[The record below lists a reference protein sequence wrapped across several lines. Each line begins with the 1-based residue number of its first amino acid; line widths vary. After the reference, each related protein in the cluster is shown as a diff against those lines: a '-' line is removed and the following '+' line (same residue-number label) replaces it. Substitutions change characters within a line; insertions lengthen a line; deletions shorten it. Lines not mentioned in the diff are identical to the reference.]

1 MDNSSSFSIPQGWRR
16 ADVVLASLGINTLAL
31 AMPMVVLQVY
41 DRIIPQQALG
51 SFMALMLGMMGVV
64 ILEAL
69 LRIFR
74 SAILAWNGARFEHK
88 ESMEVM
94 HRVLHADTLAFN
106 RETSGD
112 YLTRLQSVEEIN
124 HFYSGQSMLLLM
136 DFPFLILFLALIW
149 FISGELVQIPV
160 VLLAIFAAV
169 SIVLGRQLHLALI
182 ARNTTDARRQ
192 NFLIEV
198 LSGIH
203 TVKSMAMEALMLR
216 RYERLQTQSAK
227 SVRKLAHIN
236 SVVQGFGSTF
246 SQVAMVSFV
255 SLGSLSVISG
265 DLSVGALAAGTML
278 TGRVLQPGLKAMGLW
293 TQFQSVRLSLERR
306 QEIERMP
313 LETSGEYLG
322 PEPLQGEISLNKI
335 CFRYPSRETWL
346 LKDLTLHIPVGG
358 SVGIT
363 GNNGV
368 GKSTL
373 ISIMT
378 GFLNPQE
385 GEVLLDGRDIKSFR
399 QAFLRKQ
406 IGFMPQQ
413 GMLYEGT
420 ILENMTLFREGEA
433 VDQAMELSKELGLSE
448 IIARMPEG
456 LDTQIGGSAVDSL
469 SEGVRQKIVMVRS
482 LIGHPKIILFD
493 DANAN
498 FDIKN
503 DAKLMALIK
512 RMKGDRTLV
521 IVSHRP
527 SFLRICDQQ
536 YELHD
541 GSLLERKQGK
551 LKMVFKK

>member
-1 MDNSSSFSIPQGWRR
+1 MISSSGFTIPRGWRR
-16 ADVVLASLGINTLAL
+16 PDVLLASLGINTLAL

-41 DRIIPQQALG
+41 DRIIPHQALG
-51 SFMALMLGMMGVV
+51 TFMALMIGMLGVV

-74 SAILAWNGARFEHK
+74 SAILAWSGARFEHR
-88 ESMEVM
+88 ESMDAM
-94 HRVLHADTLAFN
+94 HQVLHTDTLAFN

-124 HFYSGQSMLLLM
+124 QFYSGQSMLLLM
-136 DFPFLILFLALIW
+136 DFPFVILFLSLIW
-149 FISGELVQIPV
+149 FISGELVQIPIL
-160 VLLAIFAAV
+160 LLAVFALV
-169 SIVLGRQLHLALI
+169 SIALGRQLHNALK
-182 ARNTTDARRQ
+182 ARNTTDSRRQ

-216 RYERLQTQSAK
+216 RYERLQAQSAE
-227 SVRKLAHIN
+227 SIRKLAHIN

-255 SLGSLSVISG
+255 SFGSLSVISG
-265 DLSVGALAAGTML
+265 DLTVGALAAGTML

-293 TQFQSVRLSLERR
+293 TQFQSVRLSLDRR
-306 QEIERMP
+306 QEIDRMP
-313 LETSGEYLG
+313 AEISGEYDG
-322 PEPLQGEISLNKI
+322 PEPLQGELKVDSVH
-335 CFRYPSRETWL
+335 FRYPGQEQWL
-346 LKDLTLHIPVGG
+346 LEDLSLEVPAGG

-363 GNNGV
+363 GNNGT

-378 GFLNPQE
+378 GFMHPQQ
-385 GEVLLDGRDIKSFR
+385 GEVLLDGRNIKAYR
-399 QAFLRKQ
+399 QEFLRQQ
-406 IGFMPQQ
+406 IGFMPQH

-433 VDQAMELSKELGLSE
+433 IDQAMELSRELGLGE
-448 IIARMPEG
+448 IIARMPDG
-456 LDTQIGGSAVDSL
+456 LDTQIGGSAVNSL

-482 LIGHPKIILFD
+482 LIGHPNIILFD

-503 DAKLMALIK
+503 DAKLMTLIK
-512 RMKGDRTLV
+512 KMKGSRTLV

-527 SFLRICDQQ
+527 SFLRICDKQFELRAGQLHEQQ
-536 YELHD
+536 Q
-541 GSLLERKQGK
+541 RK

>member
-1 MDNSSSFSIPQGWRR
+1 ML
-16 ADVVLASLGINTLAL
+16 LASLGINTLAL

-41 DRIIPQQALG
+41 DRIIPHQAMG
-51 SFMALMLGMMGVV
+51 TFMALMIGMLGVV
-64 ILEAL
+64 VLEAL

-74 SAILAWNGARFEHK
+74 SAILAWSGARFEHR
-88 ESMEVM
+88 ESMDAM
-94 HRVLHADTLAFN
+94 HRVLHTDTLVFN

-124 HFYSGQSMLLLM
+124 QFYSGQSMLLLM
-136 DFPFLILFLALIW
+136 DFPFVVLFLSLIW
-149 FISGELVQIPV
+149 FISGELVQIPI
-160 VLLAIFAAV
+160 LLLTIFALI
-169 SIVLGRQLHLALI
+169 SIMLGRQLHNALK
-182 ARNTTDARRQ
+182 ARNTTDSRRQ

-216 RYERLQTQSAK
+216 RYERLQAQSAE
-227 SVRKLAHIN
+227 SIRKLAHIN

-255 SLGSLSVISG
+255 SFGSLSVISG
-265 DLSVGALAAGTML
+265 DLTVGALAAGTML

-293 TQFQSVRLSLERR
+293 TQFQSVRLSLDRR
-306 QEIERMP
+306 QEIDRMP
-313 LETSGEYLG
+313 AEISGEYDG
-322 PEPLQGEISLNKI
+322 PEPLHGDIKVEGIH
-335 CFRYPSRETWL
+335 FRYPGQEQWL
-346 LKDLTLHIPVGG
+346 LEDLSLEVPAGG

-363 GNNGV
+363 GNNGT

-378 GFLNPQE
+378 GFMHPQQ
-385 GEVLLDGRDIKSFR
+385 GEVLLDSRNIKTYR
-399 QAFLRKQ
+399 QEFLRQQ
-406 IGFMPQQ
+406 IGFMPQH

-433 VDQAMELSKELGLSE
+433 IDQAMELSRELGLGE
-448 IIARMPEG
+448 IIARMPDG
-456 LDTQIGGSAVDSL
+456 LDTQIGGSAVNSL

-482 LIGHPKIILFD
+482 LIGHPNIILFD

-512 RMKGDRTLV
+512 KMKGSRTLV

-527 SFLRICDQQ
+527 SFLRICDKQFELRDGQLHEQQ
-536 YELHD
+536 Q
-541 GSLLERKQGK
+541 RK

>member
-1 MDNSSSFSIPQGWRR
+1 MNSSTSFSVPRGWQRP
-16 ADVVLASLGINTLAL
+16 DVLLASLGINTLAL
-31 AMPMVVLQVY
+31 AMPIVVLQAY
-41 DRIIPQQALG
+41 DRIIPNQAMDT
-51 SFMALMLGMMGVV
+51 FMALIIGMLGVV
-64 ILEAL
+64 VLESL
-69 LRIFR
+69 LRILR
-74 SAILAWNGARFEHK
+74 SSILAWSGARYEHQ
-88 ESMEVM
+88 ESMGAM
-94 HRVLHADTLAFN
+94 NRVLHADTLTFN
-106 RETSGD
+106 EETSGD
-112 YLTRLQSVEEIN
+112 YLTRMQSVEEIN
-124 HFYSGQSMLLLM
+124 QFYSGQSMLLLM
-136 DFPFLILFLALIW
+136 DFPFIILFLALIW
-149 FISGELVQIPV
+149 FISGQLVLIPI
-160 VLLAIFAAV
+160 VLLTIFAVA
-169 SIVLGRQLHLALI
+169 SLLLGQQLHSALK
-182 ARNTTDARRQ
+182 ARNLTDSRRQ

-203 TVKSMAMEALMLR
+203 TVKSMAMEALMMR
-216 RYERLQTQSAK
+216 RYERLQAQSAE

-265 DLSVGALAAGTML
+265 ELTVGALAAGTML
-278 TGRVLQPGLKAMGLW
+278 SGRVLQPGLKAMGLW
-293 TQFQSVRLSLERR
+293 TQFQSVRLSLEHR
-306 QEIERMP
+306 QEINQLPAEV
-313 LETSGEYLG
+313 SGDYAG
-322 PEPLQGEISLNKI
+322 PEPLEGHLALNEIH
-335 CFRYPSRETWL
+335 FRYPSQTEWL
-346 LKDLTLHIPVGG
+346 LKGISVDIPAG
-358 SVGIT
+358 SSIGIT

-373 ISIMT
+373 ISILT
-378 GFLNPQE
+378 GFIHPQE
-385 GEVLLDGRDIKSFR
+385 GEVLLDDRNIKAYK
-399 QAFLRKQ
+399 QEFLRQQ

-433 VDQAMELSKELGLSE
+433 LDQAMELSRELGLDE

-482 LIGHPKIILFD
+482 LIGHPKVILFD

-503 DAKLMALIK
+503 DAKLMELIK
-512 RMKGDRTLV
+512 RMKGERTLV

-527 SFLRICDQQ
+527 SFLRLCDRQF
-536 YELHD
+536 ELHN
-541 GSLLERKQGK
+541 GQLQEKPQRK

>member
-16 ADVVLASLGINTLAL
+16 PDVVLASLGINTLAL

-41 DRIIPQQALG
+41 DRIIPHQALG

-160 VLLAIFAAV
+160 VLLAIFAAI
-169 SIVLGRQLHLALI
+169 SIVLGRQLHLALRD
-182 ARNTTDARRQ
+182 RNTTDARRQ

-203 TVKSMAMEALMLR
+203 TVKSMAMEALMMR
-216 RYERLQTQSAK
+216 RYERLQTQSAE

-313 LETSGEYLG
+313 LETSGDYLG

-335 CFRYPSRETWL
+335 SFRYPSQETWQ
-346 LKDLTLHIPVGG
+346 LKGLTLHIPAGG

-399 QAFLRKQ
+399 QEFLRKQ

-433 VDQAMELSKELGLSE
+433 IDQAMELSSELGLSE
-448 IIARMPEG
+448 IIARMPDG
-456 LDTQIGGSAVDSL
+456 LDTPIGGSAVDSL

-536 YELHD
+536 YELRD

>member
-1 MDNSSSFSIPQGWRR
+1 ML
-16 ADVVLASLGINTLAL
+16 LASLGINTLAL

-41 DRIIPQQALG
+41 DRIIPHQAMG
-51 SFMALMLGMMGVV
+51 TFMALMIGMLGVV
-64 ILEAL
+64 VLEAL

-74 SAILAWNGARFEHK
+74 SAILAWSGARFEHR
-88 ESMEVM
+88 ESMDAM
-94 HRVLHADTLAFN
+94 HRVLHTDTLAFN

-124 HFYSGQSMLLLM
+124 QFYSGQSMLLLM
-136 DFPFLILFLALIW
+136 DFPFVVLFLSLIW
-149 FISGELVQIPV
+149 FISGELVQIPI
-160 VLLAIFAAV
+160 LLLTIFALI
-169 SIVLGRQLHLALI
+169 SIMLGRQLHNALK
-182 ARNTTDARRQ
+182 ARNTTDSRRQ

-216 RYERLQTQSAK
+216 RYERLQAQSAE
-227 SVRKLAHIN
+227 SIRKLAHIN

-255 SLGSLSVISG
+255 SFGSLSVISG
-265 DLSVGALAAGTML
+265 DLTVGALAAGTML

-293 TQFQSVRLSLERR
+293 TQFQSVRLSLDRR
-306 QEIERMP
+306 QEIDRMP
-313 LETSGEYLG
+313 TEISGEYDG
-322 PEPLQGEISLNKI
+322 PEPLHGDIKVEGIH
-335 CFRYPSRETWL
+335 FRYPGQEQWL
-346 LKDLTLHIPVGG
+346 LEDLSLEVPAGG

-363 GNNGV
+363 GNNGT

-378 GFLNPQE
+378 GFMHPQQ
-385 GEVLLDGRDIKSFR
+385 GEVLLDSRNIKTYR
-399 QAFLRKQ
+399 QEFLRQQ
-406 IGFMPQQ
+406 IGFMPQH

-433 VDQAMELSKELGLSE
+433 IDQAMELSRELGLGE
-448 IIARMPEG
+448 IIARMPDG
-456 LDTQIGGSAVDSL
+456 LDTQIGGSAVNSL

-482 LIGHPKIILFD
+482 LIGHPNIILFD

-512 RMKGDRTLV
+512 KMKGSRSLV

-527 SFLRICDQQ
+527 SFLRICDKQFELRDGQLHEQQ
-536 YELHD
+536 Q
-541 GSLLERKQGK
+541 RK